1 MTKYLIPRLLQAVVT
16 LVLMS
21 MLVFSLARL
30 TGNPLDLMLSPYAT
44 PEQQAAM
51 AREMGFDQPLA
62 KQYWNFLVD
71 ALHGDLGES
80 LYYKRSTASVVAER
94 FGATAELGI
103 IAIVLSLL
111 IAIPLGVFSAVNRD
125 TPIDLG
131 GKTLAVLGQSVPNF
145 WLGILLIEFVAV
157 RWDLLPAG
165 GRDGFLGLLLP
176 AITLG
181 WFMTAGIMRVTRS
194 AMLDVLDAEYVKL
207 ARVKGV
213 PEKWVVWKHALR
225 NALIPVVTFAG
236 IIFAQLL
243 VGSIIVEHVFAWPG
257 LGRLAYEAVVQRDF
271 PLLQTIVLVFTMI
284 YIGLNLIV
292 DLTYAWLDPR
302 IRL

>member
-1 MTKYLIPRLLQAVVT
+1 
-16 LVLMS
+16 MS

-30 TGNPLDLMLSPYAT
+30 TGNPIDLMLSPYAT
-44 PEQQAAM
+44 AEQQAAM
-51 AREMGFDQPLA
+51 AKEMGLDRPLPE
-62 KQYWNFLVD
+62 QYWSFLSD
-71 ALHGDLGES
+71 AVQGDLGES
-80 LYYKRSTASVVAER
+80 LYYKRSTVGVVAER
-94 FGATAELGI
+94 FGATAELGLV
-103 IAIVLSLL
+103 AIFFSLFV
-111 IAIPLGVFSAVNRD
+111 AIPLGVFSAVNRD
-125 TPIDLG
+125 TPIDFG
-131 GKTLAVLGQSVPNF
+131 GKTVAVLGQSVPNF

-157 RWDLLPAG
+157 RWELLPAG
-165 GRDGFLGLLLP
+165 GRGGFLHLLLP
-176 AITLG
+176 AVTLG
-181 WFMTAGIMRVTRS
+181 WFMMAGIMRVTRS
-194 AMLDVLDAEYVKL
+194 AMLDVLDAEYIKL
-207 ARVKGV
+207 ARIKGV
-213 PEKWVVWKHALR
+213 PERWVIWKHALR

-271 PLLQTIVLVFTMI
+271 PLLQTIVLVFTLV